1 MSFNNIKSGDADWDY
16 YNDPNIIQHF
26 ESKRQPILN
35 AVSKVSPN
43 FPQISAKDI
52 SHFVASLYQFQEDN
66 LSNRSSFQDE
76 KLPIRLDASYF
87 RPTPIVHDTVYD
99 LILAAFVEISY
110 HNHFSWDFKDP
121 NKREFYFQLIRRIQ
135 SVLVSQNKLK
145 YPKIAFSD
153 SIAIDIRNSLRDI
166 VKKLQ
171 AIVVELSDNP
181 THIIF
186 PSTLTPASHIPTET
200 VRTVEKFGNKYRLHW
215 CQYPDSYDTWV
226 PDSPERQID
235 ENISSTVPHLVS
247 VRWLSDSLK
256 FNEWMNEQDYLT
268 EDRSLATNANSS
280 AKRKLSPSP
289 VDDPNK
295 ALKSDVSPV
304 PSLLYGKDQTE
315 VVDLDELAA
324 KASTR
329 IKKAELEPFPGGDIS
344 NISLHTQQA
353 PNIDAIKSES
363 VNGEKNS
370 RPEPIEDPLIKQ
382 NFEIIIP
389 SYSAW
394 FDFSSIHEVEKKS
407 LPEFFNSRNRSKTPS
422 IYKDFRDF
430 MINTYRLNPVEYLT
444 VTACRRNLAG
454 DVCAIIRV
462 HAFLEQWGLINYQID
477 PESRPS
483 TVVPAFTGH
492 FRITGDTPRGLQPFL
507 PAVSL
512 NSSTKTSNDNVV
524 SETLKESTASNVNL
538 ETRKEIYQSS
548 QNTRENLYKCGTC
561 GVDCS
566 KLRYH
571 NIKSRDIDLCSSCYL
586 EGRFPSTIF
595 SGDFLKMDSQGVR
608 AFNEENWT
616 DQEVLLLLEGLEMH
630 QEDWDRVAEHVGTRT
645 REQCILKFL
654 RLPIEDPYL
663 EPEVQ
668 STPLQHQ
675 RLPFSQADNPVMSVV
690 AFLASAVNPGIAS
703 AAAQSALKELS
714 QASED
719 VKAQSEKSPE
729 EDLSTVTDL
738 SKSKIETAQSTH
750 SENPASP
757 GYNNKVLEKA
767 AAAALGAAAAKAKL
781 LADHEEREIQRLV
794 YDAVETQLQKLD
806 LKLNQF
812 EELEALME
820 KERQEIE
827 RQRLQLYVEFL
838 KFKDDLDPS
847 KSSIQGD
854 TNLQVQSNVS
864 Q

>member
-1 MSFNNIKSGDADWDY
+1 MSFNYLKSGDADWDY
-16 YNDPNIIQHF
+16 YNDPNIIQRF
-26 ESKRQPILN
+26 ESKRQPILD
-35 AVSKVSPN
+35 AVSKVTPK
-43 FPQISAKDI
+43 FPQISGKDI
-52 SHFVASLYQFQEDN
+52 ALFVASLYQFQEDN
-66 LSNRSSFQDE
+66 LSNQSSSQDE
-76 KLPIRLDASYF
+76 RLPIRLDASYF
-87 RPTPIVHDTVYD
+87 RPTSDIHDKVYD
-99 LILAAFVEISY
+99 LILVTFVELSY
-110 HNHFSWDFKDP
+110 HNLFSWDFKDP
-121 NKREFYFQLIRRIQ
+121 NKREFYCQLIRRVKG
-135 SVLVSQNKLK
+135 VLVAQNKLQI
-145 YPKIAFSD
+145 PRIAFSV
-153 SIAIDIRNSLRDI
+153 SITPDIRTSLRDI
-166 VKKLQ
+166 VNKLQ
-171 AIVVELSDNP
+171 ATVVELSEEP

-186 PSTLTPASHIPTET
+186 PSTLTSTSQPTSET
-200 VRTVEKFGNKYRLHW
+200 FRVVEKSGNKYRLHW
-215 CQYPDSYDTWV
+215 CYHPDSYDTWV
-226 PDSPERQID
+226 PDSPERQV
-235 ENISSTVPHLVS
+235 EKVFPSSVPYLVS

-268 EDRSLATNANSS
+268 EDMNSVNS
-280 AKRKLSPSP
+280 NPSGKRKLSPVP
-289 VDDPNK
+289 VDESNK
-295 ALKSDVSPV
+295 VLKSDVSPV

-315 VVDLDELAA
+315 VVDLEELAT

-329 IKKAELEPFPGGDIS
+329 VKKAELEPIPGGDIS
-344 NISLHTQQA
+344 NITLHTQQD
-353 PNIDAIKSES
+353 NTKTIQSDS
-363 VNGEKNS
+363 VGEKDVK
-370 RPEPIEDPLIKQ
+370 PEPNEDSLIKQ

-407 LPEFFNSRNRSKTPS
+407 LPEFFNSLNRSKTPS

-430 MINTYRLNPVEYLT
+430 MINTYRLNPIEYLT

-512 NSSTKTSNDNVV
+512 NSSVKSFNDKTGSELPKV
-524 SETLKESTASNVNL
+524 SAASDVNL
-538 ETRKEIYQSS
+538 ETRQEIYHSS
-548 QNTRENLYKCGTC
+548 QNAKENLYKCGTC

-571 NIKSRDIDLCSSCYL
+571 NIKTKDIDLCSSCYL

-608 AFNEENWT
+608 AFNEEDWT
-616 DQEVLLLLEGLEMH
+616 DQEILLLLEGLEMH

-663 EPEVQ
+663 EPELQ

-714 QASED
+714 QASESNQ
-719 VKAQSEKSPE
+719 VNSEKTSE
-729 EDLSTVTDL
+729 EFKSTLTDS
-738 SKSKIETAQSTH
+738 SKSKGETIQSEH
-750 SENPASP
+750 SESTVSSA
-757 GYNNKVLEKA
+757 YNNKTLEKA

-838 KFKDDLDPS
+838 KLKDDLNPS
-847 KSSIQGD
+847 QSATRSD
-854 TNLQVQSNVS
+854 TNTQVQNNVS